1 MLLGDITVNMP
12 GFGLLPQPV

>member
-1 MLLGDITVNMP
+1 MP